1 MTLKLLSS
9 TDELIA
15 VLNDD
20 EKMLGYY
27 PVEDYMRLVVTDRN
41 PHKGSDFSDVSKV
54 QKLELDDKEYD
65 KMRGTVR
72 EFKRM
77 NKVGRFAEPKA
88 DDAAAA
94 ELASNEFQQEAST
107 ISVGDRFQVKL
118 ADGSSLQK
126 RGVVMFV
133 GKTDFK
139 PGFWVGV
146 EYDEPVGKHDGSMH
160 GVSYFTAKP
169 GHGVFLRPDKIEVGD
184 FPEED
189 LFADDDEF

>member
-1 MTLKLLSS
+1 
-9 TDELIA
+9 
-15 VLNDD
+15 
-20 EKMLGYY
+20 
-27 PVEDYMRLVVTDRN
+27 
-41 PHKGSDFSDVSKV
+41 
-54 QKLELDDKEYD
+54 
-65 KMRGTVR
+65 MRGTVR

-189 LFADDDEF
+189 LFADDDEFLIAG